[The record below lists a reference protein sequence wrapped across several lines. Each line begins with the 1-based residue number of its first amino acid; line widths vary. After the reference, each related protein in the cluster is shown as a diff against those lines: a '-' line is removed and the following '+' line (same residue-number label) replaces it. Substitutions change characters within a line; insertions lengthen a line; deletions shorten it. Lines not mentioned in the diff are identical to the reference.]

1 MTLTALKTFNIDHS
15 KQILLEM
22 QVDTFLSQLVTHG
35 FHPFMGVPCSLV
47 KHLINLIEESS
58 ETDYYIA
65 TSEGEAVGLA
75 GGFALAGKT
84 PVVIMQNDGFGN
96 TINPLTSLQML
107 YNLPALLIITWRG
120 EPGGKPDAPQHS
132 IMGAVLLKLL
142 KTLSIPYHVLQD
154 DYADTEKVLRT
165 AKKYCHEKRQ
175 PFAIIIRRGLF
186 NPQVVSKEA
195 PESNLP
201 LRIDCIMALA
211 ANTDQTDIILG
222 TTGYTGRELKQV
234 IQQHNTFYTA
244 GSMGCLGSI
253 GLALAIAQPK
263 RRVYILDG
271 DGALLMKLGT
281 LATIGLYKPSNLYH
295 LVFDNG
301 QYESTGGQATASQVV
316 QFPALASNSG
326 YRYTVSVSSIS
337 ALEKFIE
344 HTRAKPGPMMC
355 HVRIQPGTVPDLKRP
370 SQSPDQ
376 LRSEFQKFLLK

>member
-1 MTLTALKTFNIDHS
+1 
-15 KQILLEM
+15 M
-22 QVDTFLSQLVTHG
+22 QVDTFLRQLMTNG
-35 FHPFMGVPCSLV
+35 FHPYMGVPCSLV
-47 KHLINLIEESS
+47 KHLINLIEESP

-65 TSEGEAVGLA
+65 TSEGEAIGLA

-120 EPGGKPDAPQHS
+120 EPDGKPDAPQHG
-132 IMGAVLLKLL
+132 IMGEALLDLL
-142 KTLSIPYHVLQD
+142 ETLSIPYHVLQD
-154 DYADTEKVLRT
+154 DHAATEKVLRT
-165 AKKYCHEKRQ
+165 AKNYCSERQ
-175 PFAIIIRRGLF
+175 HPFAIIIRRGLF
-186 NPQVVSKEA
+186 KSQVVGKESL
-195 PESNLP
+195 ESNLP
-201 LRIDCIMALA
+201 FRIDCIKALA
-211 ANTDQTDIILG
+211 ANTDQADIILG

-234 IQQHNTFYTA
+234 IQQNNTFYTA
-244 GSMGCLGSI
+244 GSMGCLASI

-263 RRVYILDG
+263 RRVYVLDG

-316 QFPALASNSG
+316 QFPALASSSG
-326 YRYTVSVSSIS
+326 YRYSVSVSSVS
-337 ALEKFIE
+337 ALVKFIE
-344 HTRAKPGPMMC
+344 RTRIETGPMMC
-355 HVRIQPGTVPDLKRP
+355 HVRIQPGTIPDLERP

-376 LRSEFQKFLLK
+376 LRSEFQEFLL